1 MSWYGVDALGFG
13 SVEHTWFELHLGDEN
28 GSILQKVPN
37 EAGAITWAWGNID
50 LPEYD
55 HDYTL
60 AAWLEYKNNG
70 KSENR
75 ARSHKIYKK
84 FRSGKLTFELIDS
97 GIRGDAYTTIPVT
110 DPIAIDFINKAYHG
124 ERLIHPGSVLYKCGI
139 IIEEKWWKYVADIH
153 WELRNA
159 ADPDWQPT
167 EWLQSPAIGS
177 GSLKEQIVGYC
188 PWGSYLD
195 KENKTHNQNC
205 NVRCVVTLTNGVQ
218 KAFQIW

>member
-1 MSWYGVDALGFG
+1 MV
-13 SVEHTWFELHLGDEN
+13 
-28 GSILQKVPN
+28 
-37 EAGAITWAWGNID
+37 
-50 LPEYD
+50 
-55 HDYTL
+55 
-60 AAWLEYKNNG
+60 AWLEYKNNG

-75 ARSHKIYKK
+75 ARSQKIYKK

-110 DPIAIDFINKAYHG
+110 DPIAIDFINKTYHG
-124 ERLIHPGSVLYKCGI
+124 DRLIHPGSVLYKCGI

-153 WELRNA
+153 WELR
-159 ADPDWQPT
+159 
-167 EWLQSPAIGS
+167 
-177 GSLKEQIVGYC
+177 EQIVGYC

-195 KENKTHNQNC
+195 KENKAHNQNC